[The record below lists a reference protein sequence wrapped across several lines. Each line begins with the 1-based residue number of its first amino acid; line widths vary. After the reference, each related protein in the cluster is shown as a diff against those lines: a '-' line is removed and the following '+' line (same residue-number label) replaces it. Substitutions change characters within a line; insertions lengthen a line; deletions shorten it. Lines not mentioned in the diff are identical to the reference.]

1 MMLSVMYMNWKN
13 IIWETVKTFGP
24 AIVAWL
30 LAVYSSHRN
39 ASKEWEKM
47 MTQLE
52 LTKENNAQ
60 VQNKAYK
67 LQFCLKQLEELTQ
80 MYEEE
85 ISRLNI
91 VINTVHSFA
100 GLVKTQSDNNVMVMK
115 TAQDALAQ
123 LHVIMMHNG
132 SLVSVINAISNE
144 HKEFD
149 KLQSMMKEE
158 SAEAE
163 ATLHFLNVGLE
174 KEMTVQQFL
183 GRYNELTLVVFN
195 EILVKTHVYLMRQ
208 INRLFKEMD

>member
-1 MMLSVMYMNWKN
+1 MLLVMYMNWKN
-13 IIWETVKTFGP
+13 IVWETVKTFGP

-30 LAVYSSHRN
+30 LAVCSSHRN

-85 ISRLNI
+85 ISRLSI
-91 VINTVHSFA
+91 VINTVHSFV
-100 GLVKTQSDNNVMVMK
+100 GLVKSQSDNNVMVMK
-115 TAQDALAQ
+115 TAQEALAQ
-123 LHVIMMHNG
+123 LHFIMMHNG
-132 SLVSVINAISNE
+132 SLVSVINAISDE

-149 KLQSMMKEE
+149 KLQSIMKEE

-163 ATLHFLNVGLE
+163 ATLHFLNVGLK
-174 KEMTVQQFL
+174 KEMTEQQFL
-183 GRYNELTLVVFN
+183 ERYNEFTLVTFN
-195 EILVKTHVYLMRQ
+195 ETLVKTHVYLMRQ
-208 INRLFKEMD
+208 INRLFKEMN

>member
-1 MMLSVMYMNWKN
+1 MYMNWKN

-24 AIVAWL
+24 SVVAWL

-39 ASKEWEKM
+39 ASKEWAKM

-52 LTKENNAQ
+52 LTKENNVQ

-158 SAEAE
+158 STEAE

-195 EILVKTHVYLMRQ
+195 ETLVKTHVYLMRQ